1 MTPASAGAGLPASA
15 GAGPVEAVILGIAQ
29 DAGVPQIGCDCPA
42 CGAARA
48 DPSLRQRAVSVGLID
63 SEARASWM
71 IDATPDFRE
80 QYDALR
86 TLAPDCPL
94 RGILLTHI
102 HIGHYLGLAQLGREA
117 LNARGMPVLCSPRA
131 AAFLASNGPWSQ
143 LVDNGNIVLTPWT
156 ANEPLALSPALT
168 VTPMPVPHRAEFSD
182 TVAFSVAG
190 PRQTLFYCP
199 DIDRWD
205 DWEQNIRAVVDAHN
219 VALLDAT
226 FFSGAELPGRD
237 MSKIPHPLVTDTVAR
252 LRGTTAEV
260 ALIHLNHS
268 NPLLRDTPERAWLRE
283 QGFSVGAQWQNWPL

>member
-1 MTPASAGAGLPASA
+1 MS
-15 GAGPVEAVILGIAQ
+15 VEAVLLGIAQ

-42 CGAARA
+42 CAAARA
-48 DPSLRQRAVSVGLID
+48 DANLRQRAVSVGLID
-63 SEARASWM
+63 TEARASWI

-86 TLAPDCPL
+86 ALAPGCPL
-94 RGILLTHI
+94 QGVLLSHI
-102 HIGHYLGLAQLGREA
+102 HIGHYLGLAQLGKEA

-131 AAFLASNGPWSQ
+131 AGFLQSNGPWSQ
-143 LVDNGNIVLTPWT
+143 LVENGNVALAPWT
-156 ANEPLALSPALT
+156 AGAPIALSPALT
-168 VTPMPVPHRAEFSD
+168 VTPVPVPHRAEYSD
-182 TVAFSVAG
+182 TVAFSIAG

-199 DIDRWD
+199 DIDRWEAWD
-205 DWEQNIRAVVDAHN
+205 QDIRAVVDAHN

-252 LRGTTAEV
+252 LSGTGSAV

-268 NPLLRDTPERAWLRE
+268 NPLLRDTPERSWLRA
-283 QGFSVGAQWQNWPL
+283 QGFGVGAQGQTWPL